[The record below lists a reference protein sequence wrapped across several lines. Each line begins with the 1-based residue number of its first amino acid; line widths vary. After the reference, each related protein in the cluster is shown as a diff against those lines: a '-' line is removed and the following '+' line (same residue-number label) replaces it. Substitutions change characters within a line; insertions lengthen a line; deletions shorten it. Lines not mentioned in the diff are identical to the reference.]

1 MRTFI
6 AIELPKEIKEALA
19 KLQGQLKASS
29 ADVKWVEP
37 ENIHLTLKFLGE
49 RDDKRVEKIK
59 EILGE
64 VAKEKKAFP
73 LCLKGL
79 GAFPKLEFPRVVWV
93 GTDKGETEAK
103 VIAAELEE
111 KICRLGIPKEERPF
125 SGHITLGRV
134 RSPKNKEQL
143 IQAIKN
149 LAFDCQEFMV
159 KEIVLLKST
168 LTSQGPIYEPLQ
180 KATLQT
186 T

>member
-6 AIELPKEIKEALA
+6 AIELPAEIKSSLRQLQD
-19 KLQGQLKASS
+19 KLRLSG
-29 ADVKWVEP
+29 ADVKWAEP

-49 RDDKRVEKIK
+49 RDEKRVEKIK

-64 VAKEKKAFP
+64 VAKERKVFP

-93 GTDKGETEAK
+93 GTDKGEAEAK
-103 VIAAELEE
+103 AIAAELEE

-149 LAFDCQEFMV
+149 SGFDCQEFSV
-159 KEIVLLKST
+159 KEITLFKST
-168 LTSQGPIYEPLQ
+168 LTPKGPIYEPLQ

-186 T
+186 I